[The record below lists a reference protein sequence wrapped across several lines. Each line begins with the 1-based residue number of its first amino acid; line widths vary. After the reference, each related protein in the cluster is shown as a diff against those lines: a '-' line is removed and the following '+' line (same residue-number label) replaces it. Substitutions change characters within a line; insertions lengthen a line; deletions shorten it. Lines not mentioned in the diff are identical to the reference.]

1 MTELPQGKKTNK
13 NTSSS
18 FVPEISKL
26 SRKRTVNLVPTLAI
40 LGTLLLFLGFMFYSY
55 FKDLSLSAFFGL
67 SEPKKTMVNP
77 DIVKRDFS
85 FKKHIE
91 DEKPV
96 EVVKS
101 DPKPALTSQ
110 EKPRAPKPR
119 FQKYKSIPVKSSS
132 TETAASAPSAV
143 QEHPENKE
151 QSQEKSEMAVVA
163 ESSAIDPNFLI
174 PEGTYIPCSLITK
187 FTSDVNGRITCTI
200 SEDIYS
206 ANGAVK
212 LIERGTKAIGTYK
225 GGNIKH
231 GMGRMFVIW
240 TKLRTPDFKSIKL
253 VDSQVVGRLGES
265 GIDGWV
271 DAHFFERFG
280 GAILLST
287 AKDILKMT
295 QENKKEGNDSNTTVN
310 VSTMD
315 ETKSAFASIVE
326 KMLENSIN
334 IPPTLYKNQGDII
347 GIMVGRDID
356 FSKVYTLE
364 MKR

>member
-1 MTELPQGKKTNK
+1 M
-13 NTSSS
+13 
-18 FVPEISKL
+18 
-26 SRKRTVNLVPTLAI
+26 VPTLAI
-40 LGTLLLFLGFMFYSY
+40 LGTLLLFLGFMFYTY

-67 SEPKKTMVNP
+67 SEPKKTVLYPN
-77 DIVKRDFS
+77 IVRREFS

-91 DEKPV
+91 DKKPV

-110 EKPRAPKPR
+110 EKPRTPKPR

-132 TETAASAPSAV
+132 TETAISSTSAV
-143 QEHPENKE
+143 QERQENKE
-151 QSQEKSEMAVVA
+151 KSQEMSEMAVVA

-212 LIERGTKAIGTYK
+212 LIEKGTKAIGTYK
-225 GGNIKH
+225 GGNVKH

-253 VDSQVVGRLGES
+253 VDSQVVGQLGES

-271 DAHFFERFG
+271 DSHFFERFG

-295 QENKKEGNDSNTTVN
+295 QENKKEGNDNNTTVN

-326 KMLENSIN
+326 KMLESSIN

>member
-1 MTELPQGKKTNK
+1 MTKRPQNKKPTQDTQPDF
-13 NTSSS
+13 TSD
-18 FVPEISKL
+18 ISKL
-26 SRKRTVNLVPTLAI
+26 SRRRTVNLLPTLSI
-40 LGTLLLFLGFMFYSY
+40 LGALLLFLGFMFYTY

-67 SEPKKTMVNP
+67 SESKKTVLYPN
-77 DIVKRDFS
+77 IVRREFS

-91 DEKPV
+91 DKKPV

-110 EKPRAPKPR
+110 EKPRVPKPQ
-119 FQKYKSIPVKSSS
+119 FKKYKSIPVKSSS
-132 TETAASAPSAV
+132 TETAISSTSAV
-143 QEHPENKE
+143 QKHQENKE
-151 QSQEKSEMAVVA
+151 KSKEMSEMAVVA

-225 GGNIKH
+225 GGNVKH

-253 VDSQVVGRLGES
+253 VDSQVVGQLGES

-271 DAHFFERFG
+271 DSHFFERFG

-287 AKDILKMT
+287 AKDILKMS
-295 QENKKEGNDSNTTVN
+295 QENKKEGNNNTTVD

-326 KMLENSIN
+326 KMLESSIN